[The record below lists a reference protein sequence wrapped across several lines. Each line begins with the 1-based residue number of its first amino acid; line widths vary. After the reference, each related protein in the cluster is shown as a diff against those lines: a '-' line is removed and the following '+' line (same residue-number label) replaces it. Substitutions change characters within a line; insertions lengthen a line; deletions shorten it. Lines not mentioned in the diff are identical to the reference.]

1 MGKYGQTAK
10 IATELL
16 IANQTNGP
24 VKAWNVA
31 TIQVFPNSIS
41 SRNKGC
47 PKNSFLGLC
56 EAGYIINVMPGNY
69 TRSEKNKDYAIK
81 AISLLRDN
89 HRLTEAE
96 LWKLVIDESDKKH
109 NYQMDVVKTLWDN
122 KYINQK
128 NISISK

>member
-16 IANQTNGP
+16 INNQTNNP
-24 VKAWNVA
+24 AKAWDIA

-41 SRNKGC
+41 SRKKGC

-56 EAGYIINVMPGNY
+56 EDGYIVNIMEGNY
-69 TRSEKNKDYAIK
+69 TRSKKNKDYAIK
-81 AISLLRDN
+81 AISLLSDN
-89 HRLTEAE
+89 PMLTEKE
-96 LWKLVIDESDKKH
+96 LWKLVINEPDKKH

-128 NISISK
+128 NISIPK